1 VVDHHPDDEFH
12 PTDPSDPFW
21 TETCWFT
28 FTVPERRLSGQ
39 FYPFFRTNQGVLS
52 AGAYFWDDT
61 GRSPADVLHA
71 RHFWH
76 LPIPDQPL
84 SDIHLPNGI
93 SYRCVE
99 PLRRYELSYR
109 DPDAADA
116 GGDGVAGDD
125 LVRADLTFTAIAR
138 PNYLGQSHLD
148 QPGRYQ
154 GTIVLGREEFT
165 VDSYGFR
172 DRSWGPRSQFGRG
185 IHGTPARCGGY
196 SYATASDRDAFHAI
210 TMDFGGAGAG
220 EGAASMAIHGYLLR
234 DGGWSKVATGSRK
247 VLERDPDTAY
257 PLSVAVDLVDELGR
271 ELHAEGRCLNGL
283 GLFLNPNLYSVNCLT
298 EWTFDGIRAF
308 GEDHDNWSATG
319 IRAFLRDRQG
329 AGGTPRQPHEVNQV

>member
-1 VVDHHPDDEFH
+1 MVDHHADDEFH
-12 PTDPSDPFW
+12 PSDPSDPFW

-39 FYPFFRTNQGVLS
+39 FYPFFRPNQGVLS
-52 AGAYFWDDT
+52 AGAFFWDDT
-61 GRSPADVLHA
+61 GATPADILHA

-84 SDIHLPNGI
+84 SDIHLPNGV

-99 PLRRYELSYR
+99 PLARYELTYR
-109 DPDAADA
+109 DPDGGTTDDTTDDATDNAA
-116 GGDGVAGDD
+116 
-125 LVRADLTFTAIAR
+125 VRADLTFTAIAR
-138 PNYLGQSHLD
+138 PNYLGESHLD

-154 GTIVLGREEFT
+154 GTIVLDGEEFA
-165 VDSYGFR
+165 VDSFGFR

-196 SYATASDRDAFHAI
+196 SYATASERDAFHAI
-210 TMDFGGAGAG
+210 TMDFSGDVAAQVRG
-220 EGAASMAIHGYLLR
+220 EGGSTSMAIHGYLLR
-234 DGGWSKVATGSRK
+234 DGEWSKVASGSRQ
-247 VLERDPDTAY
+247 VLARDPDTAY
-257 PLSVAVDLVDELGR
+257 PTAVALDLVDESGR
-271 ELHAEGRCLNGL
+271 VLHAEGRCLNGL

-298 EWTFDGIRAF
+298 EWTFDGGTAY

-319 IRAFLRDRQG
+319 IREFLRSRG
-329 AGGTPRQPHEVNQV
+329 APSPV